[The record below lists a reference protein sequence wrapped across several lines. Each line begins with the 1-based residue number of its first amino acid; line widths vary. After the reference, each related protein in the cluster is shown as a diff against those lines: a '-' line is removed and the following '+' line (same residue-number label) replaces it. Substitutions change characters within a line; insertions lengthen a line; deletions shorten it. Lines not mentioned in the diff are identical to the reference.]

1 MSEFIR
7 ARSDEQKEQR
17 LSEIK
22 QAARELFQ
30 ESSYHEIT
38 LAAIAERLGWSRA
51 ALYKY
56 VTTKEDIFLEL
67 CSDAMASYQNDLLT
81 AYPAGSSFSPVV
93 LAEVWC
99 EQVVSHRDYFRYGD
113 LLMTIIETNCTLER
127 LAAFKARYYAG
138 QDELAARFAENLGCE
153 PDRMAQMLYAV
164 YSHAVGITGWC
175 HESPRVAQAI
185 ELAGLERRTVNFR
198 AEMRDFIG
206 MCLAHYAA

>member
-1 MSEFIR
+1 MAEFVR

-22 QAARELFQ
+22 QVTRDLFSEL
-30 ESSYHEIT
+30 SYHEIT

-56 VTTKEDIFLEL
+56 VTSKEDIFLDL
-67 CSDAMASYQNDLLT
+67 TSDAMEAYQNDLLT
-81 AYPAGSSFSPVV
+81 VYPAGSTFSPTV

-99 EQVVSHRDYFRYGD
+99 EQVVAHRDYFRYGD

-138 QDELAARFAENLGCE
+138 QDALSARFAENLGCE
-153 PDRMAQMLYAV
+153 STRMAQMLYAV
-164 YSHAVGITGWC
+164 YCHAVGIAGWC
-175 HESPRVAQAI
+175 QESPRVAEAI
-185 ELAGLERRTVNFR
+185 ELAGLTRRTVDFR
-198 AEMRDFIG
+198 GEMRDFIG
-206 MCLAHYAA
+206 MCLTHYTA